1 MITHLDFSAVCG
13 YFRILNHVT
22 QCCNITKC
30 RNHQFLLNTLWRHW
44 VMFPSGCDL
53 DTQTCGGWN
62 WDMKALGWKQSWGIK
77 RENGW
82 CYCNIFLFLAF
93 LAALNWPTFYRKS
106 ACTFF
111 LIFMS
116 HEPTELWMCFLVSLN
131 LLKCE
136 TLYFVQCIFNL
147 YFFLIVVP
155 YEAPLYWTIW
165 CDQI

>member
-62 WDMKALGWKQSWGIK
+62 WDVKALGWKQSWGIK
-77 RENGW
+77 EKMVDVIV
-82 CYCNIFLFLAF
+82 IFSYFWLSLQLWTDLLFTEKV
-93 LAALNWPTFYRKS
+93 PVP
-106 ACTFF
+106 FF
-111 LIFMS
+111 FIFMS